1 MSDHKEKKYI
11 VVNKIQKE
19 LIVNSLDELDDV
31 AHELLNFIGKNKV
44 ILFEGEM
51 GSGKTTF
58 IKQFCKKIGVIDE
71 AVSPTY
77 SIINE
82 YKTKTG
88 ESVYHIDLY
97 RLKNEEEIIHIGLED
112 YIKNDYYCLVEWP
125 SKADFIFTDREVRVS
140 IEVLKNNRRKF
151 IFIK

>member
-1 MSDHKEKKYI
+1 

-19 LIVNSLDELDDV
+19 LIVNSLAELDKI
-31 AHELLNFIGKNKV
+31 AQELIDFIGESKV

-58 IKQFCKKIGVIDE
+58 IKQFCKKINVLDE
-71 AVSPTY
+71 VASPTY

-82 YKTKTG
+82 YKTKSN
-88 ESVYHIDLY
+88 EPVYHIDLY

-125 SKADFIFTDREVRVS
+125 TKADFIFTGKEVKVS
-140 IEVLKNNRRKF
+140 IEVLKDNSRKF